1 MPINHKQ
8 LNNRHLKLHH
18 DTWIYCRRIPKA
30 LQHLYPNKTNITVS
44 LKTSSIKVARLKR
57 DRINGEIAVQMQGA
71 LSSDRVEFKQYVEQL
86 KPYLGAL
93 KQANSAIDVD
103 DVLPRNDI
111 ARAAYRQEVYG
122 ENQHAYTYTLKEALN
137 SLLGRSDKLTA
148 DTISKLRNSVDR
160 FLLFLKAPDIPL
172 REIHKKQVVD
182 YVEHLGFEYAHG
194 TISAHLSR
202 LKSCWVHAY
211 KLGEIESKV
220 SPFCDHDLSKYR
232 GEGSKQKQLFSH
244 CQLKTILKDSPET
257 VKDLVRLGLY
267 TGARLGDLCNAHEET
282 IEGVRC
288 MVIKKGKTAAAT
300 RIVPIPSKLQDIQL
314 PLGLETK
321 AAGRIFSRFKVA
333 SITTDSSRSFHSLR
347 AHFITAAQR
356 ACVSE
361 FDVAKV
367 VGHKSGQTMSYGYY
381 AREDIRS
388 VAQTIDKVA
397 QQIEKEWLTSTQ
409 YNS

>member
-1 MPINHKQ
+1 MRVPQMATNNKSP
-8 LNNRHLKLHH
+8 NNRYLKLHH
-18 DTWIYCRRIPKA
+18 DTWVYCRRVPKA

-44 LKTSSIKVARLKR
+44 LKTSSVKAARIKR
-57 DRINGEIAVQMQGA
+57 DRINGELAAQMQGA
-71 LSSDRVEFKQYVEQL
+71 YSAERMQFKQYVEQV
-86 KPYLGAL
+86 KPYAATLR
-93 KQANSAIDVD
+93 QSDSAIDFD

-111 ARAAYRQEVYG
+111 AKAAYRQEVYG
-122 ENQHAYTYTLKEALN
+122 ESQHAYTYTLKEALN
-137 SLLGRSDKLTA
+137 SLLGRSDKFTS

-160 FLLFLKAPDIPL
+160 FLMFLKVPDTPL
-172 REIHKKQVVD
+172 REIRKKQVVD

-202 LKSCWVHAY
+202 LKSIWVHAY

-232 GEGSKQKQLFSH
+232 GEGSKKKQLFSSS
-244 CQLKTILKDSPET
+244 QLKQILKDAPEP

-267 TGARLGDLCNAHEET
+267 TGARLGDLCSAHEET
-282 IEGVRC
+282 LEGVRC
-288 MVIKKGKTAAAT
+288 MVIKRGKTAAAS
-300 RIVPIPSKLQDIQL
+300 RIVPIPSNLQDIKL

-381 AREDIRS
+381 AREDIKS
-388 VAQTIDKVA
+388 VVQTMDKIA
-397 QQIEKEWLTSTQ
+397 LQIEKEWLI
-409 YNS
+409 